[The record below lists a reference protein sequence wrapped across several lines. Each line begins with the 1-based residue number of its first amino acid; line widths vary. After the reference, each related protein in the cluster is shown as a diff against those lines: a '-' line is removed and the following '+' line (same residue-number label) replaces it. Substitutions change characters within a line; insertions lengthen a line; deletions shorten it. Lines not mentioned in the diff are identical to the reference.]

1 MPHRP
6 EVHVID
12 DDGAMRESLSFLLG
26 TAGFSVKTFESAPE
40 FLEALPGLRVGCLV
54 TDVRMPEIDGIEL
67 MRRLRQEGHRF
78 PVIVMTGHGDVPL
91 AVEAMK
97 LGAFDF
103 LEKPFDDE
111 VLVERLK
118 GALAHGATVTEGDSQ
133 TKEIAER
140 VKSLTGRERQ
150 VLERLVAG
158 QPNKAIGRELD
169 ISPRTVEVYRANV
182 MAKMKASSVSELV
195 RLTLRAG
202 LPEH

>member
-1 MPHRP
+1 MPNRP
-6 EVHVID
+6 EVHIVD
-12 DDGAMRESLSFLLG
+12 DDDAMRESLSFLLG
-26 TAGFSVKTFESAPE
+26 TAGFSVKTFDSATK
-40 FLEALPGLRVGCLV
+40 FLEAIPRLRVGCLV
-54 TDVRMPEIDGIEL
+54 TDIRMPEIDGIEL
-67 MRRLRQEGHRF
+67 MRRLRETGYAF

-111 VLVERLK
+111 VLIDRLK
-118 GALAHGATVTEGDSQ
+118 GALAHSAAIADADLIAR
-133 TKEIAER
+133 EITER
-140 VKSLTGRERQ
+140 VESLTARERQ
-150 VLERLVAG
+150 VLERLVLG

-169 ISPRTVEVYRANV
+169 ISPRTVEIYRANV

-202 LPEH
+202 IT

>member
-1 MPHRP
+1 MPNRP
-6 EVHVID
+6 EIHVID
-12 DDGAMRESLSFLLG
+12 DDDAVRESLSFLLG
-26 TAGFSVKTFESAPE
+26 TAGFSVKLFESAVK
-40 FLEALPGLRVGCLV
+40 FLEALASLRVACLV
-54 TDVRMPEIDGIEL
+54 TDIRMPEIDGIEL
-67 MRRLRQEGHRF
+67 MRRLRAAGHGF

-111 VLVERLK
+111 ILIERIK
-118 GALAHGATVTEGDSQ
+118 GALQQGATIAEADLQ
-133 TKEIAER
+133 AKEIAER
-140 VKSLTGRERQ
+140 VKSLTARERQ

-158 QPNKAIGRELD
+158 QPNKAIGRELE
-169 ISPRTVEVYRANV
+169 ISPRTVEIYRANV

-202 LPEH
+202 IT

>member
-1 MPHRP
+1 MPNRP
-6 EVHVID
+6 KIHIID

-26 TAGFSVKTFESAPE
+26 TAGFSVETLESAAQ
-40 FLEALPGLRVGCLV
+40 FLEAIPHLRVACLV
-54 TDVRMPEIDGIEL
+54 TDIRMPEIDGIEL
-67 MRRLRQEGHRF
+67 MRKLRQAGQVF

-111 VLVERLK
+111 VLIDRLK
-118 GALAHGATVTEGDSQ
+118 AALAQSATIVAADQ
-133 TKEIAER
+133 QAKEIAAR

-169 ISPRTVEVYRANV
+169 ISPRTVEIYRANV

-202 LPEH
+202 IS